1 MNTPT
6 AYALDRTARAQRVQM
21 LRLRRRAARTEG
33 VVRALLLAAALATLV
48 ASLNGSLRDGAKQV
62 VVALE
67 SASVR

>member
-1 MNTPT
+1 MNPPT

-21 LRLRRRAARTEG
+21 MRLRRRAARTEG